1 MPDPKICHPWQL
13 FGMQEKSDFARFFSL
28 SRAQTSC
35 LRIISKIHVYYARS
49 KNLPS
54 VAAFWDARKIGLCP
68 IFLAELSANFLFANY
83 FKNPYL

>member
-13 FGMQEKSDFARFFSL
+13 FGMQEKSDFARFFLL

-35 LRIISKIHVYYARS
+35 LRIISKIHIYYARP

-54 VAAFWDARKIGLCP
+54 VAAFWDGTVPKVMSVALIEPFDRLRNHSSK
-68 IFLAELSANFLFANY
+68 
-83 FKNPYL
+83 

>member
-1 MPDPKICHPWQL
+1 MLDPKICHPWQL

-35 LRIISKIHVYYARS
+35 LRIISKIHIYDARP

-68 IFLAELSANFLFANY
+68 IFLAEQSANFLFANY
-83 FKNPYL
+83 FENSYL

>member
-54 VAAFWDARKIGLCP
+54 VAAFWDGAVPKVMSVALIEPFDRLRNHSSK
-68 IFLAELSANFLFANY
+68 
-83 FKNPYL
+83 

>member
-1 MPDPKICHPWQL
+1 MPDPKICNPWQL

-54 VAAFWDARKIGLCP
+54 VAVFWDVAVPKVMSVALIEPFDRLRNHSSK
-68 IFLAELSANFLFANY
+68 
-83 FKNPYL
+83 